1 MNVRSQ
7 DTTLDPSAAVSPN
20 IFDVLCNS
28 TLITPILLANLL
40 SSNLW
45 LLSEK
50 IRSKYSPSQGALE
63 PAPTPIPAIAI
74 RDDGLSKTLREIQ
87 RQIDRG
93 FKHVH
98 PNEIA
103 EIYGYLDIQ
112 TERRRLGD
120 EQLNT
125 TLDKLQQAF
134 KERAALGEQQAT
146 LTNVIL
152 NDSSHERF
160 PAYIYQNYDLVHAH
174 RKFRGHGSRAPDGLT
189 SCLDE
194 TTIFVALVL
203 ALNPDEVSGIAI
215 LSSQTHYSAFGYGP
229 DNEPW
234 WFYGKNRLYSKKQ
247 WRLMVDE
254 NFGGDA
260 QRCFD
265 ALFADFNKITTAA
278 GAFEFDTGQC
288 SIEVADLQQYLEQVN
303 DFFGMRL
310 RQVARALSHPRQ
322 AAAESP
328 FNAILRQTLSIQSRT
343 DVEKLVE
350 QLADP
355 LLNSVRYAFRAWDVP
370 DRTPYL
376 HAARRNPLAIKLAS
390 QLEDVS
396 VALLQLQKI
405 TKSESI
411 FNDRERVAL
420 PDETLRLESGTDR
433 DKALLLHVLLEH
445 IAQRDKQT
453 PALVKSAYGLE
464 NSWVFYQDACYQMN
478 DLRSVTAPH
487 PSVVIFSL

>member
-1 MNVRSQ
+1 MTVKSQ

-28 TLITPILLANLL
+28 TLIAPILLANLL
-40 SSNLW
+40 SPDLW

-50 IRSKYSPSQGALE
+50 IRSKYSPIQGDLE
-63 PAPTPIPAIAI
+63 PASTPTPAIAI
-74 RDDGLSKTLREIQ
+74 SDDGLSKALREIQ

-112 TERRRLGD
+112 TERNRLGD
-120 EQLNT
+120 VQLT
-125 TLDKLQQAF
+125 KTLDNIQQAF
-134 KERAALGEQQAT
+134 KDRAALGEQQAA
-146 LTNVIL
+146 LTILIL
-152 NDSSHERF
+152 NDLSHERF

-194 TTIFVALVL
+194 TTIFIALVL
-203 ALNPDEVSGIAI
+203 ALNPDDVSGIAV

-229 DNEPW
+229 NGEPW
-234 WFYGKNRLYSKKQ
+234 WFYGKNRLYSKVQ
-247 WRLMVDE
+247 WRLMVNE
-254 NFGGDA
+254 NFGGNA

-265 ALFADFNKITTAA
+265 ALFADFNKMTTAS
-278 GAFEFDTGQC
+278 GTFEFDTGQC
-288 SIEVADLQQYLEQVN
+288 SITVANLQQYLEPID
-303 DFFGMRL
+303 DFFGVRL
-310 RQVARALSHPRQ
+310 RQVAQGLSHPQQ
-322 AAAESP
+322 AATESP
-328 FNAILRQTLSIQSRT
+328 FSAILRQTLSIQSRA
-343 DVEKLVE
+343 DVE
-350 QLADP
+350 QLVERLPGP
-355 LLNSVRYAFRAWDVP
+355 LFNSVRYAYRAWDVP

-376 HAARRNPLAIKLAS
+376 HAARRNPLTIKLAS

-396 VALLQLQKI
+396 AALLRVQDIKKI
-405 TKSESI
+405 ESI

-445 IAQRDKQT
+445 IAQRDIQNS
-453 PALVKSAYGLE
+453 ALVKSAYGLE
-464 NSWVFYQDACYQMN
+464 NSWVFYQNTCYQMS
-478 DLRSVTAPH
+478 DLRPVTTPL
-487 PSVVIFSL
+487 SSTVIFSL